1 MLFSGV
7 AAHTGRAGRSR
18 ETLACFTITLYR
30 YRCAAGTVL
39 IVQFTGAALTVPG
52 AADLVDL
59 LTGAGLLILLGGLLY
74 WAAAATRRHRNR
86 E

>member
-1 MLFSGV
+1 
-7 AAHTGRAGRSR
+7 
-18 ETLACFTITLYR
+18 
-30 YRCAAGTVL
+30 
-39 IVQFTGAALTVPG
+39 VPG
-52 AADLVDL
+52 TADIVEL